1 MKLDFSEDVRN
12 QARLIQLAIYGL
24 KDLAKSDRK
33 VTLSFLQKEGQDI
46 MTRLDSEI
54 SFAVEKLS
62 CLTKH
67 NVESFI
73 SGSNIFDKRA
83 L

>member
-12 QARLIQLAIYGL
+12 KARLVQLAIYGL

-33 VTLSFLQKEGQDI
+33 ATLSLLQNEGKDI
-46 MTRLDSEI
+46 LYRLDNEV
-54 SFAVEKLS
+54 SFAVDKLS
-62 CLTKH
+62 GLTIH

-73 SGSNIFDKRA
+73 SGSSIW
-83 L
+83 